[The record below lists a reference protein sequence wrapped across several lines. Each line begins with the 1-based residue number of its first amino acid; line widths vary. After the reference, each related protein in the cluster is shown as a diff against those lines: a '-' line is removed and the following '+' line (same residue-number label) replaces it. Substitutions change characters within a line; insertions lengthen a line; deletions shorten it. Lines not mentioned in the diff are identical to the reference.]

1 MEIKKTYTADLEN
14 KKSVFYLAGIAVALC
29 LILVAFEWK
38 IYEITET
45 VVTGSAVAQ
54 EEEELVPITR
64 MENLPPPPP
73 PPPQQLEL
81 QIVDDEEEVA
91 EVDIKSSEDTKYE
104 IKTDIKIDVAEEP
117 VEAAPQI
124 YDLAALQEQPEFP
137 GGLPKMYEFIGNN
150 VKFPQM
156 AKENGIQGKVYVKFV
171 VWKDG
176 SIRDVQVLKGIGG
189 GCDEEAVRV
198 VKEMPKW
205 IPGKQMGK
213 AVAVYFHLP
222 IVFNLR

>member
-1 MEIKKTYTADLEN
+1 MEIKKSYTADLEN
-14 KKSVFYLAGIAVALC
+14 KKSVFYLAGVAIAIS

-45 VVTGSAVAQ
+45 VVTGSAVAA

-81 QIVDDEEEVA
+81 EIVEDDQEV
-91 EVDIKSSEDTKYE
+91 EDVDIKSSESDDNAKYE
-104 IKTDIKIDVAEEP
+104 IKAIDVDAVEA
-117 VEAAPQI
+117 VEAAPEI
-124 YDLAALQEQPEFP
+124 FTIVEEQPEFP
-137 GGLPKMYEFIGNN
+137 GGTAKLYEFIGNN
-150 VKFPQM
+150 IKYPQM
-156 AKENGIQGKVYVKFV
+156 ARENGIQGKVFVKFV

-176 SIRDVQVLKGIGG
+176 SIRDVQVIRGIGG

-198 VKEMPKW
+198 VKAMPSWK
-205 IPGKQMGK
+205 PGKQRNQ
-213 AVAVYFHLP
+213 AVPVYFNLP
-222 IVFNLR
+222 IAFNLR